1 MRAGYARRGE
11 VAVVELA
18 GVCGLAR
25 LPGGRPAPLT
35 ASSFGAGEVLR
46 AALEAGARRI
56 VLGVGGSAST
66 DGGAGLLQALG
77 ARVLDTSGEPVRPA
91 GAGWRALRD
100 VAALDLTGLHPA
112 LYPAA
117 RTAEIILAADV
128 DNPLTGPDGAAEVY
142 GPQKGASPAEVA
154 ALAAGLRRWAA
165 VVAAAVGRDWS
176 QAPGAG
182 AAGGVGFAALAVLGA
197 TRRPG
202 IELVLDLAGF
212 ETALDG
218 ADLVITGEG
227 SLDAQSL
234 AGKTPVGVARA
245 AARRGI
251 AVVAVAG
258 RSTLREAELAAAG
271 IAAVYPLSDLEPDLE
286 RCRAEAARLLRRTG
300 QMIARDRLAEGEKAG
315 PGHERT
321 RRRGRTV
328 TGMNSEDKQ
337 AWPDLAGRALGGSV
351 IYANDELFAERENLI
366 KPEEPVFRPHTF
378 GHKGQIMDGWET
390 RRRREPGSDA
400 AIVRL
405 GCGGVVRRVVVDT
418 SYFTGNYPPEVS
430 VEACGAE
437 GYPSPADLAE
447 AAWTTLV
454 PRSPVAGDARNEFEV
469 EPGQR
474 ATHVRLTMFPDGGVA
489 RLRVYGEPV
498 PDPRLLPATIDL
510 AALENGAVV
519 TGCSNMFYSSP
530 ANLLLPGQA
539 RVMGDGWETSRRRD
553 QANDWVEVRLACAGS
568 VEVVELDTSHFVG
581 NAPGW
586 ATLSG
591 DGPGDGTALLPR
603 TALQPDTRHRF
614 AVPGGPVTGQV
625 RLDIYPDGGMARLRV
640 LGRPTAAAREALAE
654 RFLRLLPEPQLAG
667 LLRAAGLPPAE
678 AARRAEAPAGLDAWT
693 ACRRRPGSCSGSQL
707 STLRQSISV
716 IEIHRGS

>member
-1 MRAGYARRGE
+1 
-11 VAVVELA
+11 
-18 GVCGLAR
+18 
-25 LPGGRPAPLT
+25 
-35 ASSFGAGEVLR
+35 
-46 AALEAGARRI
+46 
-56 VLGVGGSAST
+56 
-66 DGGAGLLQALG
+66 
-77 ARVLDTSGEPVRPA
+77 
-91 GAGWRALRD
+91 
-100 VAALDLTGLHPA
+100 
-112 LYPAA
+112 
-117 RTAEIILAADV
+117 
-128 DNPLTGPDGAAEVY
+128 
-142 GPQKGASPAEVA
+142 
-154 ALAAGLRRWAA
+154 
-165 VVAAAVGRDWS
+165 
-176 QAPGAG
+176 
-182 AAGGVGFAALAVLGA
+182 
-197 TRRPG
+197 
-202 IELVLDLAGF
+202 
-212 ETALDG
+212 
-218 ADLVITGEG
+218 
-227 SLDAQSL
+227 
-234 AGKTPVGVARA
+234 
-245 AARRGI
+245 
-251 AVVAVAG
+251 
-258 RSTLREAELAAAG
+258 
-271 IAAVYPLSDLEPDLE
+271 
-286 RCRAEAARLLRRTG
+286 
-300 QMIARDRLAEGEKAG
+300 
-315 PGHERT
+315 
-321 RRRGRTV
+321 
-328 TGMNSEDKQ
+328 MNSEDKQ

-447 AAWTTLV
+447 ANWATLV
-454 PRSPVAGDARNEFEV
+454 PRSPVAGDARNDFEV

-498 PDPRLLPATIDL
+498 PDPRLLPATIEL

-591 DGPGDGTALLPR
+591 DGTALLTR

-614 AVPGGPVTGQV
+614 AVPGGPVTGRV
-625 RLDIYPDGGMARLRV
+625 RMDIYPDGGMARLRV
-640 LGRPTAAAREALAE
+640 LGRPTAAAREALAD
-654 RFLRLLPEPQLAG
+654 RFLRLLPGPQLAG
-667 LLRAAGLPPAE
+667 LLRAAGLPAAE
-678 AARRAEAPAGLDAWT
+678 ADRQAGADRQARARGGLGFLDGLPPEVRALF
-693 ACRRRPGSCSGSQL
+693 RL
-707 STLRQSISV
+707 
-716 IEIHRGS
+716 

>member
-1 MRAGYARRGE
+1 MNI
-11 VAVVELA
+11 
-18 GVCGLAR
+18 
-25 LPGGRPAPLT
+25 PAD
-35 ASSFGAGEVLR
+35 
-46 AALEAGARRI
+46 EAG
-56 VLGVGGSAST
+56 
-66 DGGAGLLQALG
+66 
-77 ARVLDTSGEPVRPA
+77 
-91 GAGWRALRD
+91 
-100 VAALDLTGLHPA
+100 
-112 LYPAA
+112 
-117 RTAEIILAADV
+117 
-128 DNPLTGPDGAAEVY
+128 
-142 GPQKGASPAEVA
+142 
-154 ALAAGLRRWAA
+154 
-165 VVAAAVGRDWS
+165 
-176 QAPGAG
+176 
-182 AAGGVGFAALAVLGA
+182 
-197 TRRPG
+197 
-202 IELVLDLAGF
+202 
-212 ETALDG
+212 
-218 ADLVITGEG
+218 
-227 SLDAQSL
+227 
-234 AGKTPVGVARA
+234 
-245 AARRGI
+245 
-251 AVVAVAG
+251 
-258 RSTLREAELAAAG
+258 
-271 IAAVYPLSDLEPDLE
+271 
-286 RCRAEAARLLRRTG
+286 
-300 QMIARDRLAEGEKAG
+300 
-315 PGHERT
+315 
-321 RRRGRTV
+321 TV

-400 AIVRL
+400 AIIRL

-447 AAWTTLV
+447 AEWTTLV

-489 RLRVYGEPV
+489 RLRAYGEPV

-591 DGPGDGTALLPR
+591 DGGDLLPR

-614 AVPGGPVTGQV
+614 AVPGGPVTRQV

-640 LGRPTAAAREALAE
+640 LGRPTAAAREALAD
-654 RFLRLLPEPQLAG
+654 RFLRLLPEPQLAA
-667 LLRAAGLPPAE
+667 LLRAGGLPTAEADRRAGARAGLDGLPPE
-678 AARRAEAPAGLDAWT
+678 VRALF
-693 ACRRRPGSCSGSQL
+693 RLSL
-707 STLRQSISV
+707 STLR
-716 IEIHRGS
+716 

>member
-1 MRAGYARRGE
+1 MN
-11 VAVVELA
+11 V
-18 GVCGLAR
+18 
-25 LPGGRPAPLT
+25 PAD
-35 ASSFGAGEVLR
+35 
-46 AALEAGARRI
+46 EAG
-56 VLGVGGSAST
+56 
-66 DGGAGLLQALG
+66 
-77 ARVLDTSGEPVRPA
+77 
-91 GAGWRALRD
+91 
-100 VAALDLTGLHPA
+100 
-112 LYPAA
+112 
-117 RTAEIILAADV
+117 
-128 DNPLTGPDGAAEVY
+128 
-142 GPQKGASPAEVA
+142 
-154 ALAAGLRRWAA
+154 
-165 VVAAAVGRDWS
+165 
-176 QAPGAG
+176 
-182 AAGGVGFAALAVLGA
+182 
-197 TRRPG
+197 
-202 IELVLDLAGF
+202 
-212 ETALDG
+212 
-218 ADLVITGEG
+218 
-227 SLDAQSL
+227 
-234 AGKTPVGVARA
+234 
-245 AARRGI
+245 
-251 AVVAVAG
+251 
-258 RSTLREAELAAAG
+258 
-271 IAAVYPLSDLEPDLE
+271 
-286 RCRAEAARLLRRTG
+286 
-300 QMIARDRLAEGEKAG
+300 
-315 PGHERT
+315 
-321 RRRGRTV
+321 TV
-328 TGMNSEDKQ
+328 TGMNSEDKR

-366 KPEEPVFRPHTF
+366 KPEAPVFRPHTF

-390 RRRREPGSDA
+390 RRRRERAGNGQGDA
-400 AIVRL
+400 AIIRL

-447 AAWTTLV
+447 AGWTTLV

-510 AALENGAVV
+510 AALENGAAV
-519 TGCSNMFYSSP
+519 TACSNMFYSSP

-591 DGPGDGTALLPR
+591 DEGDLLPR

-640 LGRPTAAAREALAE
+640 LGRPTAAAREALSD
-654 RFLRLLPEPQLAG
+654 RFLRLLPEAQLAS
-667 LLRAAGLPPAE
+667 LPPE
-678 AARRAEAPAGLDAWT
+678 VRALF
-693 ACRRRPGSCSGSQL
+693 RLSL
-707 STLRQSISV
+707 ST
-716 IEIHRGS
+716 